1 MGCDVKKYLRIE
13 IEDAEE
19 QWDMKMVQTNLN
31 EVEYKSVLRK
41 LMFKYPKE
49 KVGKS

>member
-1 MGCDVKKYLRIE
+1 MKRYLHIEVEEKDGQWVYTVKTDLG
-13 IEDAEE
+13 
-19 QWDMKMVQTNLN
+19 

-49 KVGKS
+49 KK